1 MSNAGNGGDDRATAG
16 GTNVT
21 GDADM
26 SDVSQPVTEAE
37 IEDILNSPDMLI
49 EEKQARM
56 EELSRR
62 VGYREPVDEGEDFNP
77 LGLQISEALNLLADG
92 GHTYSAVDETD
103 LDPEGATGAPEVW
116 PEDENGSSR

>member
-1 MSNAGNGGDDRATAG
+1 MSNAGNGGGDRATAG

-26 SDVSQPVTEAE
+26 SGVSQPVTEAE
-37 IEDILNSPDMLI
+37 IEDIINSPDMLI
-49 EEKQARM
+49 EEKQARL

-103 LDPEGATGAPEVW
+103 LDPEGPTGA